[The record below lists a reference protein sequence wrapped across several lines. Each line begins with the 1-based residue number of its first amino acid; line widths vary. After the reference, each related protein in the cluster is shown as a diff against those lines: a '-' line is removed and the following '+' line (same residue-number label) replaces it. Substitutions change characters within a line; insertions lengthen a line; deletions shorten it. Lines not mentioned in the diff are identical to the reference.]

1 MSELNSDH
9 TAPEQTSRTT
19 RRESNPRKEL
29 VREELMDIA
38 ARMFDER
45 GFDRVSMAM
54 IASEV
59 GLGRSAVYHY
69 FSSKDEILAA
79 IIDSEANVP
88 VNRMRVLAYEPDKTA
103 TERLRNVV
111 ADGVVRRLSS
121 GSRFVRLA
129 RLEAQIPPDL
139 RADYNKSRRAIF
151 DEYVRLIEEGMASR
165 EFRVVD
171 SHIAAFAIIGMGT
184 WTSRWFNP
192 KGRMTSAEVATII
205 ADLALASIRATSV
218 QDRVLDDARQ
228 RLRAI
233 GADLDDLLASL
244 G

>member
-1 MSELNSDH
+1 MNDLSIDDSVSD
-9 TAPEQTSRTT
+9 QTT
-19 RRESNPRKEL
+19 RAAKRDSNPRKEL

-38 ARMFDER
+38 ARMFDES

-79 IIDSEANVP
+79 IIDSEANKP
-88 VNRMRVLAYEPDKTA
+88 VNRMRLLAREPDKTP

-111 ADGVVRRLSS
+111 TDGVVRRLSS

-151 DEYVRLIEEGMASR
+151 DEYVQLIDEGIAAR
-165 EFRVVD
+165 EFRAVD
-171 SHIAAFAIIGMGT
+171 SHIAAFGIIGMGT

-192 KGRMTSAEVATII
+192 KGRMTSAEVAAVI
-205 ADLALASIRATSV
+205 ADLALASVRSNSV
-218 QDRVLDDARQ
+218 QDHALDETRQ

-233 GADLDDLLASL
+233 GVDINELLAALS
-244 G
+244 